1 MTKLSVDSFYFS
13 SYPFRKAP
21 DFFSF
26 CQCKPFTITKIGV
39 SWKFQIPYRKID
51 YFVTSN
57 CFSQFFQCPQHCLIF
72 MNLSTKLHARKSTKL
87 IVLHFSEILR
97 PKTITSENSTWFFHD
112 HPWNFHVVFNL
123 PLEIPFAISSI
134 LLEILFPQ
142 PPLPLFFFLE

>member
-1 MTKLSVDSFYFS
+1 MTKLSVYSFYFS

-57 CFSQFFQCPQHCLIF
+57 CFSQFFQCPQHCLMF

-97 PKTITSENSTWFFHD
+97 PKTITSENSTSFFMITPENSMLFLIYPWKFLLLFLHYYLKFCFLN
-112 HPWNFHVVFNL
+112 HP
-123 PLEIPFAISSI
+123 
-134 LLEILFPQ
+134 
-142 PPLPLFFFLE
+142 PPFFFVE